1 MITLTQFNLPLSSQY
16 TLLKRQLSAGEPLV
30 LGKDDRLK
38 LLVLILK
45 ATVQILTSENGIHDW
60 NYVDWLA

>member
-30 LGKDDRLK
+30 MSKDTRLQ
-38 LLVLILK
+38 LLI
-45 ATVQILTSENGIHDW
+45 QILRMTVRVSEAGGIHDW